1 MARIRLATIA
11 SDDTPPLG
19 QVSVYS
25 KTNKKLYLKDD
36 TGAEYELLTS
46 GSPVGSSYLV
56 DYFELDSAQEA
67 AKELTL
73 SDTPTEPTRTI
84 VDVMNGG
91 GALRYGLDFTVTG
104 DVLSWSGGRFDGIL
118 ASGDELR
125 VVFY

>member
-36 TGAEYELLTS
+36 TGTEYELLTS
-46 GSPVGSSYLV
+46 ASPIGSSYLV
-56 DYFELDSAQEA
+56 DYFELDSAQES
-67 AKELTL
+67 AKEVTL
-73 SDTPTEPTRTI
+73 SDTPTEPTRTV

-91 GALRYGLDFTVTG
+91 GALRYGLDFTVSGNT
-104 DVLSWSGGRFDGIL
+104 LSWSGGRFDGVL

-125 VVFY
+125 VIFY

>member
-1 MARIRLATIA
+1 
-11 SDDTPPLG
+11 
-19 QVSVYS
+19 VSVYS

-46 GSPVGSSYLV
+46 GSPVGPSYLV

-67 AKELTL
+67 AKEVTL

-91 GALRYGLDFTVTG
+91 GALRYGLDFTVSG
-104 DVLSWSGGRFDGIL
+104 DTLSWASGRFDGIL

-125 VVFY
+125 VIFY